1 MTRQTLR
8 SLLSHKS
15 FGRRSNH
22 DLPASSS
29 SLDVSMMEEKVARG
43 EAIIVKWDPDASAYA
58 KITSLFYE
66 SRSEAHRFLAEVS
79 DLQRNM
85 LAFVAAAGP
94 ARLAHPC
101 LVRAQTLMQAA
112 MRRLV
117 KEFYQILAA
126 NRDLLDPESVSVRSA
141 CSSVSEE
148 PDYDSWEYR
157 SPEEEALAAGESIS
171 DVERAATIAMADL
184 RAIADTMVSAGYSKE
199 CVTTYQTLRKCIV
212 DEGLCR
218 LGFERLSLAHVLKL
232 DWAMLELKVRS
243 WLGASRVALRTLF
256 HGEHVLLDHV
266 FAGSDTVREAL
277 FADIAG
283 DAALHFL
290 SFPVSVAKSKRS
302 PEKLFRLLDLY
313 DTIVELWPEI
323 ELVFS
328 FESTAV
334 VRAQA
339 LASRSKLAETAR
351 ATLADFESAILRES
365 SRLAVPG
372 GGVHPMTC
380 YTMNYIS
387 LLADYES
394 SLAEIFANC
403 PLQTPS
409 PIPDFF
415 LDTSQVPAVHPP
427 ASCPSSPGTTTSS
440 YNSAVAEKLTWL
452 VFALL
457 CKLDG
462 KTETYQDVG
471 LSYLFLANNLQYIVS
486 KVRSCQLLELLGE
499 EWAARHAAKAR
510 QHASGYERV
519 AWGGVAT
526 GVPKGEVSAG
536 EAGEWIRAF
545 IAALE
550 AACATQAG
558 WVVTDP
564 GMREEVKEAVRGMV
578 VPAFRGFYARW
589 HAVIEDVAIT
599 PHASLDPAA
608 LGQKDQNATRG
619 MTCSGPILHATPTS
633 LSNVAG
639 STIPLPA
646 KQARQTR

>member
-1 MTRQTLR
+1 M
-8 SLLSHKS
+8 
-15 FGRRSNH
+15 
-22 DLPASSS
+22 
-29 SLDVSMMEEKVARG
+29 
-43 EAIIVKWDPDASAYA
+43 
-58 KITSLFYE
+58 
-66 SRSEAHRFLAEVS
+66 
-79 DLQRNM
+79 
-85 LAFVAAAGP
+85 
-94 ARLAHPC
+94 
-101 LVRAQTLMQAA
+101 
-112 MRRLV
+112 
-117 KEFYQILAA
+117 A
-126 NRDLLDPESVSVRSA
+126 N
-141 CSSVSEE
+141 
-148 PDYDSWEYR
+148 
-157 SPEEEALAAGESIS
+157 
-171 DVERAATIAMADL
+171 L

-218 LGFERLSLAHVLKL
+218 LGFERISLAHVLKL
-232 DWAMLELKVRS
+232 DWSMLELKVRS

-256 HGEHVLLDHV
+256 HGERVLLDHV
-266 FAGSDTVREAL
+266 FAGSNTVREAL

-283 DAALHFL
+283 DAAVHFL

-323 ELVFS
+323 ELGFS

-339 LASRSKLAETAR
+339 LASLSKLAETAS

-372 GGVHPMTC
+372 GGVHPMTR

-387 LLADYES
+387 LLADYGS
-394 SLAEIFANC
+394 SLAEIFADC

-409 PIPDFF
+409 HI
-415 LDTSQVPAVHPP
+415 P
-427 ASCPSSPGTTTSS
+427 ASCPSSSGTTTSS
-440 YNSAVAEKLTWL
+440 YDSVVAEQLAWL

-471 LSYLFLANNLQYIVS
+471 LSYLFLANNLQYIES

-510 QHASGYERV
+510 QHSARYERV
-519 AWGGVAT
+519 AWGGVAAEI
-526 GVPKGEVSAG
+526 PKGEVSAG
-536 EAGEWIRAF
+536 EAGERMRAF

-558 WVVTDP
+558 WVVADP
-564 GMREEVKEAVRGMV
+564 GMREEVREAVRGMV

-589 HAVIEDVAIT
+589 HAALEDVAV
-599 PHASLDPAA
+599 ASYSPDVVRER
-608 LGQKDQNATRG
+608 LGKLF
-619 MTCSGPILHATPTS
+619 SG
-633 LSNVAG
+633 
-639 STIPLPA
+639 
-646 KQARQTR
+646 